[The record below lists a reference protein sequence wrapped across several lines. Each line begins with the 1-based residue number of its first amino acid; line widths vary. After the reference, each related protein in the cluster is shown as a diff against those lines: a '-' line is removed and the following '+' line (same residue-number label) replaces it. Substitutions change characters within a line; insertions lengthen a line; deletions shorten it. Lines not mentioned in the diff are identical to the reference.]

1 MGTDRENGTAA
12 VCLGAE
18 FYFSGS
24 SALPELRE
32 ASPCTLHTYLL
43 TLATA
48 GHKTGGRRRTQVLSS
63 WYLDSKQSSV
73 DVIATENHD
82 RGEKVWTVSPQQ

>member
-1 MGTDRENGTAA
+1 MGTGPENGTAA

-32 ASPCTLHTYLL
+32 ASPCTPHTYLL
-43 TLATA
+43 TLATE
-48 GHKTGGRRRTQVLSS
+48 GHKSGGRTRTYVLSG
-63 WYLDSKQSSV
+63 WYLGSKQLSV
-73 DVIATENHD
+73 DMMATEIQD
-82 RGEKVWTVSPQQ
+82 CGEKVWTVSPQP